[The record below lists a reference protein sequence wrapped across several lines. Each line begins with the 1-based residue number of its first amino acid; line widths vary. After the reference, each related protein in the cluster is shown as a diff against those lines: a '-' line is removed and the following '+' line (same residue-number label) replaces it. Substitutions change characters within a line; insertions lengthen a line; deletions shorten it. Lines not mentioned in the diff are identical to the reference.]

1 VIEDFQL
8 LEHYQVSTTCL
19 CPLIKATKKIRHIQ
33 QRDQQ
38 HLFNYMILN
47 LGLNIKVN
55 CHDLFSYQMDA
66 KKKWKV
72 KPPKFVASCGQ
83 TLSTHV
89 KKRVF

>member
-1 VIEDFQL
+1 
-8 LEHYQVSTTCL
+8 
-19 CPLIKATKKIRHIQ
+19 
-33 QRDQQ
+33 
-38 HLFNYMILN
+38 
-47 LGLNIKVN
+47 
-55 CHDLFSYQMDA
+55 MDA